1 MDYSYDFAKIKANYP
16 EKIGLEQM
24 RVICHISKKTAR
36 YLLTSGLVPCIDT
49 GKKTRQY
56 IINTKDVITYLKKR
70 QSQPEKFSAPTGYYS
85 ASWNKGG
92 KPKTLTLREWA
103 NLDTAKSRK
112 KFQDFLTLKMQ
123 PYSDVLSV
131 AEASRFTGYHHNTL
145 TNWCHNG
152 YILHDGVAVLDADGI
167 VEPPHSSAAVPK
179 VSEFAGLAERGGVPD
194 HMIVNMGFVDMGA
207 DDIGV
212 IALGEALGQFTAQT
226 IRFLRCDL
234 TGDKGLPQ
242 MVGNHIILAAHS
254 AGLLDVL
261 ILGEKKLGVSDPA
274 VTLPARY
281 QPAAVRLLRILD
293 ISYIH

>member
-1 MDYSYDFAKIKANYP
+1 MILVDYSYDFAKIKANYP

-92 KPKTLTLREWA
+92 KPKMLTLREWA

-131 AEASRFTGYHHNTL
+131 AEASRLTGYHHNTL

-152 YILHDGVAVLDADGI
+152 YIRYFEISGGYMIPKSCLLNFLLSPHILDSYRPSKKLVDLA
-167 VEPPHSSAAVPK
+167 K
-179 VSEFAGLAERGGVPD
+179 EFSRQGKSTKKPTTKGVP
-194 HMIVNMGFVDMGA
+194 
-207 DDIGV
+207 
-212 IALGEALGQFTAQT
+212 
-226 IRFLRCDL
+226 
-234 TGDKGLPQ
+234 
-242 MVGNHIILAAHS
+242 
-254 AGLLDVL
+254 
-261 ILGEKKLGVSDPA
+261 
-274 VTLPARY
+274 
-281 QPAAVRLLRILD
+281 
-293 ISYIH
+293 

>member
-36 YLLTSGLVPCIDT
+36 YLLASGLVPSINT

-56 IINTKDVITYLKKR
+56 IINTKDVITYLKNR
-70 QSQPEKFSAPTGYYS
+70 QSQPEKFSAPAGYYS

-92 KPKTLTLREWA
+92 KPKTLTLQEWA

-131 AEASRFTGYHHNTL
+131 AEASRLTGYHHNTL

-152 YILHDGVAVLDADGI
+152 YIRYFEISGGYMIPKSCLLNFLLS
-167 VEPPHSSAAVPK
+167 PH
-179 VSEFAGLAERGGVPD
+179 
-194 HMIVNMGFVDMGA
+194 
-207 DDIGV
+207 
-212 IALGEALGQFTAQT
+212 
-226 IRFLRCDL
+226 
-234 TGDKGLPQ
+234 
-242 MVGNHIILAAHS
+242 
-254 AGLLDVL
+254 
-261 ILGEKKLGVSDPA
+261 
-274 VTLPARY
+274 
-281 QPAAVRLLRILD
+281 ILD
-293 ISYIH
+293 SYRPSKKMVDLAKEFSRHGKLTEKPTAK

>member
-92 KPKTLTLREWA
+92 KPKMLTLREWA

-112 KFQDFLTLKMQ
+112 KFQDFLTLKTQ

-131 AEASRFTGYHHNTL
+131 AEASRLTGYHHNTL

-152 YILHDGVAVLDADGI
+152 YIRYFEISGGYMIPKSCLLNFLLSPHILDSYR
-167 VEPPHSSAAVPK
+167 PS
-179 VSEFAGLAERGGVPD
+179 
-194 HMIVNMGFVDMGA
+194 
-207 DDIGV
+207 
-212 IALGEALGQFTAQT
+212 
-226 IRFLRCDL
+226 
-234 TGDKGLPQ
+234 
-242 MVGNHIILAAHS
+242 
-254 AGLLDVL
+254 
-261 ILGEKKLGVSDPA
+261 KKLVDLAKEFSRQGKSTKSPPPNECHREKQRPPNVKRR
-274 VTLPARY
+274 TLF
-281 QPAAVRLLRILD
+281 L
-293 ISYIH
+293 

>member
-70 QSQPEKFSAPTGYYS
+70 PSQPEKFSAPTGYYS

-92 KPKTLTLREWA
+92 KPKMLTLREWA

-112 KFQDFLTLKMQ
+112 KFQDFLTLKTQ

-131 AEASRFTGYHHNTL
+131 AEASRLTGYHHNTL

-152 YILHDGVAVLDADGI
+152 YIRYFEISGGYMIPKSCLLNFLLSPHILDSYR
-167 VEPPHSSAAVPK
+167 PS
-179 VSEFAGLAERGGVPD
+179 
-194 HMIVNMGFVDMGA
+194 
-207 DDIGV
+207 
-212 IALGEALGQFTAQT
+212 
-226 IRFLRCDL
+226 
-234 TGDKGLPQ
+234 
-242 MVGNHIILAAHS
+242 
-254 AGLLDVL
+254 
-261 ILGEKKLGVSDPA
+261 KKLVDLAKEFSRQG
-274 VTLPARY
+274 
-281 QPAAVRLLRILD
+281 
-293 ISYIH
+293 ISTKKPTAK

>member
-92 KPKTLTLREWA
+92 KPKMLTLREWA

-112 KFQDFLTLKMQ
+112 KFQDFLTLKTQ

-131 AEASRFTGYHHNTL
+131 AEASRLTGYHHNTL

-152 YILHDGVAVLDADGI
+152 YIRYFEISGGYMIPKSCLLNFLLS
-167 VEPPHSSAAVPK
+167 PH
-179 VSEFAGLAERGGVPD
+179 
-194 HMIVNMGFVDMGA
+194 
-207 DDIGV
+207 
-212 IALGEALGQFTAQT
+212 
-226 IRFLRCDL
+226 
-234 TGDKGLPQ
+234 
-242 MVGNHIILAAHS
+242 
-254 AGLLDVL
+254 
-261 ILGEKKLGVSDPA
+261 
-274 VTLPARY
+274 
-281 QPAAVRLLRILD
+281 ILD
-293 ISYIH
+293 SYRPSKKMVDLAKEFSRQGKSTKSPPPNECHREKQRPPNVKRRTLFL